1 MNISQLNIGVIH
13 SLIGKNDG
21 VSIVID
27 QSVLAMVKYLKIPL
41 GNIYFL
47 AAHSSP
53 RYNTHIDEVFWHKSE
68 LHQKIIRYFCEEP
81 PDSIEQEIL
90 DGANHAKKVIR
101 DFVKHNNIDL
111 LIAHN
116 ISHPYN
122 FVTALGL
129 NFYIDERRQK
139 GYLNPRLVTWWHDSF
154 YERSKFHAPNPLMQ
168 RYLRYLPG
176 TYADGLI
183 FINHNQ
189 VKLGKKYYHTYAKD
203 RKYADFFRYHSAV
216 IPNTCEINWAW
227 KKQNWNSD
235 TLIFPPPDSYNQ
247 SFFHD
252 IGLLEQLEHNNFT
265 LNDAVILLQH
275 TRVVPR
281 KKIETAIDLA
291 YALSKK
297 FGQKKCVVLI
307 VSGHSGD
314 EQQQYK
320 DFLIQYQQEKSM
332 ALPDAN
338 VIFIF
343 GENRILSHRDIIV
356 DHKYYKFSEIPAA
369 VAAAGGMGTYFSDV
383 EGYGNNLLEMVAA
396 GLPVILNRYE
406 IYRKEIEP
414 LGFNL
419 PYVDQGILSD
429 DVVDAAFKVLTD
441 RKARNQMVQHNL
453 KVLEKKLNPQIM
465 TRKIHSLVE
474 NIFFRK

>member
-1 MNISQLNIGVIH
+1 MNISHLNIGIIH

-27 QSVLAMVKYLKIPL
+27 QSVHAMVKYLKIPL

-47 AAHSSP
+47 AASSSP
-53 RYNTHIDEVFWHKSE
+53 RFNAQLDEIFWHKSE
-68 LHQKIIRYFCEEP
+68 LHQKIIRYFSEDP
-81 PDSIEQEIL
+81 PESLEQEIL
-90 DGANHAKKVIR
+90 AGANYAKKVIR

-122 FVTALGL
+122 FITALAL
-129 NFYIDERRQK
+129 NYYIEERRRK
-139 GYLNPRLVTWWHDSF
+139 GYLNPRLLPWWHDSF
-154 YERSKFHAPNPLMQ
+154 YERDIFSAPNALMQ

-176 TYADGLI
+176 TCSDGII

-189 VKLGKKYYHTYAKD
+189 VKLGKKYFQTYAKD
-203 RKYADFFRYHSAV
+203 RKYADFFRFHSAV

-227 KKQNWNSD
+227 KKQDWQSD
-235 TLIFPPPDSYNQ
+235 TLVFPPPESYNQ

-252 IGLLEQLEHNNFT
+252 IGLIEQLKQKNFT
-265 LNDAVILLQH
+265 MDDAVILLQH
-275 TRVVPR
+275 TRIVPR

-291 YALSKK
+291 YALADK
-297 FGQKKCVVLI
+297 FGRKKCIVLL

-314 EQQQYK
+314 EQSAYK
-320 DFLIQYQQEKSM
+320 DFLIQYQQEKNSM
-332 ALPDAN
+332 CYGAK
-338 VIFIF
+338 VILTF
-343 GENRILSHRDIIV
+343 GEDRILSHRDIIV
-356 DHKYYKFSEIPAA
+356 DHKYYKFSEIPAI
-369 VAAAGGMGTYFSDV
+369 VAAAGGIGTYFSDV
-383 EGYGNNLLEMVAA
+383 EGYGNNLLEMLAA

-406 IYRKEIEP
+406 IYRKEIET

-419 PYVDQGILSD
+419 PCIDNGILNRAA
-429 DVVDAAFKVLTD
+429 VDAAFKVLTD
-441 RKARNQMVQHNL
+441 RKHRNQMVLHNL
-453 KVLEKKLNPQIM
+453 NVLDKKLNPQFM
-465 TRKIHSLVE
+465 ARKIHTQIE